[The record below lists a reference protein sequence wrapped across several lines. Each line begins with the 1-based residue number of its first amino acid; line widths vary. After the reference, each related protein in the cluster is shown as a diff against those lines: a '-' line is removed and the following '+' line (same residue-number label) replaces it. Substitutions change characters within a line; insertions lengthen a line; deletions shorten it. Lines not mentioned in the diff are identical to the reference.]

1 MMGCDAND
9 SQSIHLDV
17 WSWGWGGE
25 EGAGEEGGDTDARV
39 KLLHCVAV
47 CYHGNTMQK
56 ENIAHCQPATPPPS
70 QFASVVWFLLS
81 SPSRHACQYHLDPRK
96 ETRSLTLRDERTAFK
111 GRLYNDLIPIICKQ
125 IMALSLGFL
134 PGYGRYW
141 GGGDEFEVHV
151 DSQDFL
157 RLAILFL

>member
-111 GRLYNDLIPIICKQ
+111 GRLCGRLQWLNSNYLQANNGTLIRLPSRVWT
-125 IMALSLGFL
+125 LLGGEWVWGPCGFSRL
-134 PGYGRYW
+134 P
-141 GGGDEFEVHV
+141 
-151 DSQDFL
+151 
-157 RLAILFL
+157 